1 MKRTGIFY
9 GSSTGITEG
18 VAHTIAQKL
27 GIDSNDVHDAA
38 RLSAGM
44 LDNYDALILGS
55 STWGCGELQDDWYD
69 AVKVLRSADLGQ
81 KTVALFGCGDAESYP
96 DTFCDAM
103 GLLYEELKQTGCR
116 FTGNHVSTDG
126 YSFTSSVAVVDGD
139 FVGLAL
145 DETNEPDK
153 STDRIETWVKSL
165 DL

>member
-27 GIDSNDVHDAA
+27 GVDSNDVHDAA

-69 AVKVLRSADLGQ
+69 AVKVLRSADLRQ
-81 KTVALFGCGDAESYP
+81 
-96 DTFCDAM
+96 
-103 GLLYEELKQTGCR
+103 
-116 FTGNHVSTDG
+116 
-126 YSFTSSVAVVDGD
+126 
-139 FVGLAL
+139 
-145 DETNEPDK
+145 
-153 STDRIETWVKSL
+153 
-165 DL
+165 

>member
-1 MKRTGIFY
+1 M
-9 GSSTGITEG
+9 
-18 VAHTIAQKL
+18 
-27 GIDSNDVHDAA
+27 
-38 RLSAGM
+38 
-44 LDNYDALILGS
+44 
-55 STWGCGELQDDWYD
+55 
-69 AVKVLRSADLGQ
+69 
-81 KTVALFGCGDAESYP
+81 
-96 DTFCDAM
+96 
-103 GLLYEELKQTGCR
+103 KQTGCR